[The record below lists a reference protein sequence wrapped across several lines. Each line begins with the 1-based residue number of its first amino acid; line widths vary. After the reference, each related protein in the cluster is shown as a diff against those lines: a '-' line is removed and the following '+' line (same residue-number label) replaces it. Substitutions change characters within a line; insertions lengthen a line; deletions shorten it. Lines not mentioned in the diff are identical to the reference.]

1 MDHVPAP
8 QVNETSA
15 DKKKKKILLELW
27 TENLSENNVPRH
39 IYLFNIWLVLDHEG

>member
-1 MDHVPAP
+1 MDHVPAS

-27 TENLSENNVPRH
+27 IENISESNVPRH
-39 IYLFNIWLVLDHEG
+39 IYLY